1 MKKIVLFIV
10 FPLLIFLQINDVFG
24 QVLRN
29 TRVVS
34 NCITEY
40 TFGSATENEFVI
52 VVINCNE
59 TAQGTS
65 WQPPLGLIELTEML
79 MIAGGG
85 AGGKRDELGQRGA
98 GGGGAGGVLHITD
111 RSTMVFNI
119 GNQESPTQS
128 PNLDFRIGNG
138 GLGNILSSTR
148 GSNGENTT
156 LQTLNPNFN
165 NRTAL
170 GGGAGGSSNGFG
182 TLSSTIQPYTDQ
194 RRGNFGGSGGGSVGG
209 WTNGNNPIL
218 GGEGMVPQGFNGANG
233 RGNDEVNGGGGG
245 GGANQNAPAI
255 NGNANGGNGGE
266 GRGVSNNFYQNLV
279 LNLLPASVPKNFAG
293 GGGGVAG
300 TPSGQGSAGNGG
312 LGGGGDAVTFGNGT
326 NGSVNTGGGGG
337 AGGAPENNNGF
348 RGGNG
353 GSGIVIFRYDFFRIL
368 PIELLELSARFEKST
383 NSAVIKWITAK
394 ETGNSHFEIERSENG
409 ISQFEK
415 VGEIDG
421 MGWTDLLTKYE
432 FIDNKLPLSG
442 GNIFYRIKQVDFD
455 GKSTYSKVLSVRAE
469 GIMASSGVWRA
480 YPNPTIGDQLRI
492 SLLDRTQYDEE
503 QITFRIVHPNLI
515 TQGITVNSENEMND
529 QLALMIPKAPKG
541 ILVVEIQWGQKVE
554 HIKILKK

>member
-1 MKKIVLFIV
+1 MKKNVLFIG
-10 FPLLIFLQINDVFG
+10 FSLLIFLQINVVFG

-34 NCITEY
+34 NCLTEY
-40 TFGSATENEFVI
+40 TFGSATEDEFVI
-52 VVINCNE
+52 VVITCNE
-59 TAQGTS
+59 TSGGTS

-79 MIAGGG
+79 MIGGGG

-111 RSTMVFNI
+111 RSTMVFNT
-119 GNQESPTQS
+119 GNQGTPTQS
-128 PNLDFRIGNG
+128 PNLDFRIGAG
-138 GLGNILSSTR
+138 GLGNVLSTTR
-148 GSNGENTT
+148 GGNGGNTT
-156 LQTLNPNFN
+156 LTTTNPNFQ
-165 NRTAL
+165 NRTSL
-170 GGGAGGSSNGFG
+170 GGGGGGSSNGSG
-182 TLSSTIQPYTDQ
+182 TVSSTNQPYTDQ
-194 RRGNFGGSGGGSVGG
+194 RRGNRGGSGGGSVGG
-209 WTNGNNPIL
+209 WANGNNPIL
-218 GGEGMVPQGFNGANG
+218 GGEGTAPQGFDGANG
-233 RGNDEVNGGGGG
+233 RGSDEVNGGGGG
-245 GGANQNAPAI
+245 GGANEPAPVI
-255 NGNANGGNGGE
+255 NGNANGGSGGN
-266 GRGVSNNFYQNLV
+266 GRGVFNNFYSNLV
-279 LNLLPASVPKNFAG
+279 LDLLPNSVPKNYAG

-300 TPSGQGSAGNGG
+300 TPSGQGNAGNGG
-312 LGGGGDAVTFGNGT
+312 IGGGGNAVVSGNGV
-326 NGSVNTGGGGG
+326 NGLPNTGGGGG
-337 AGGAPENNNGF
+337 AGGAPTLSNSF

-353 GSGIVIFRYDFFRIL
+353 GSGIVIFRYEFFRIL
-368 PIELLELSARFEKST
+368 PIELLELNAKFEKST

-415 VGEIDG
+415 IGEIDG

-469 GIMASSGVWRA
+469 GVEASSGVWRVF
-480 YPNPTIGDQLRI
+480 PNPTVGDQLRI

-503 QITFRIVHPNLI
+503 QITFRIVHPNLV

-529 QLALMIPKAPKG
+529 QLAQMIPRAPKG
-541 ILVVEIQWGQKVE
+541 VLVVEIQWGQKIE
-554 HIKILKK
+554 HIKVLKK